1 MRRVEQFLGLP
12 QAKYPQNLLEHRR
25 CELLFRALSVSAF
38 LLYVPLALNFLV
50 SVTPASAVGTE
61 TCVLTAVS
69 CTVLV
74 VCRNANP
81 NQIEI
86 SAATKQALLDF
97 YRPHNAW
104 LERLFPGTNV
114 QHWNEWEDE

>member
-1 MRRVEQFLGLP
+1 MRTF
-12 QAKYPQNLLEHRR
+12 
-25 CELLFRALSVSAF
+25 VSR
-38 LLYVPLALNFLV
+38 PLRLCFLV
-50 SVTPASAVGTE
+50 VCPFGSQLVLGTPASAVGTE
-61 TCVLTAVS
+61 TCVLNAVS
-69 CTVLV
+69 RTVLV